1 MEAGVTV
8 SAPPRPPSQAPEAPD
23 SEPLQRDELEALVQA
38 LIEEARREQR
48 RRRRR
53 YWALAALAAFVG
65 AVVLILLDG
74 GAASQTASPAVS
86 ARSNFAAQPVT
97 SRLAFTSVS
106 LSTGPCVPPLTRVV
120 SDVYVANADG
130 SDKRLL
136 EHREY
141 LGCPDYG
148 RGVAW
153 SSDGQTIAFFAP
165 GKSSNSPPDVHVVN
179 ADGSGQQ
186 RNVTRQWGLDNLP
199 VWSPDGKKIAFVSG
213 RDGCGPGSGNGEIY
227 VMNADGRGLRR
238 LTRNGLADALPMW
251 SPNGTR
257 IAFLRFSVPPAC
269 GGWGTDPGPNVWV
282 MNADGS
288 GQRRLARGWPSA
300 WSADGRKIAFTG
312 PGDRPGMYVVN
323 ADGSAQRRLNTV
335 SFPGRPDG
343 GSAAW
348 SPDGQKILLG
358 RARPGTR
365 AKVNDIY
372 LMNTDGSGQR
382 KLAQGF
388 NPHWSPDGKHISFV
402 SSRDGNLEIY
412 VMNADGSG
420 QVNMSQSPLRDER
433 WHAWSPAQKK

>member
-1 MEAGVTV
+1 MTV

-23 SEPLQRDELEALVQA
+23 SKPLEREEIEALVEA

-48 RRRRR
+48 RRHRR
-53 YWALAALAAFVG
+53 YLALTALAASVG

-74 GAASQTASPAVS
+74 GAASQTPSPAAS
-86 ARSNFAAQPVT
+86 AQMNAAAQAGAA
-97 SRLAFTSVS
+97 RIAFTSTS
-106 LSTGPCVPPLTRVV
+106 LWRGGDRNVPNPPPPTLVV
-120 SDVYVANADG
+120 SDLYVANADG

-141 LGCPDYG
+141 IGYPDHG

-153 SSDGQTIAFFAP
+153 STDGQTIAFFAP
-165 GKSSNSPPDVHVVN
+165 GKSSHSPPSLLFVN
-179 ADGSGQQ
+179 ADGSGQP
-186 RNVTRQWGLDNLP
+186 RDVTRQWGLDDLP

-213 RDGCGPGSGNGEIY
+213 RDVKCRGEIY
-227 VMNADGRGLRR
+227 VMNVDGGGLRR

-269 GGWGTDPGPNVWV
+269 GGWASDPGPNVYV

-300 WSADGRKIAFTG
+300 WSAGGRKIAFTG
-312 PGDRPGMYVVN
+312 PDDRPGMYVIN
-323 ADGSAQRRLNTV
+323 ADGSGQRRLNTV
-335 SFPGRPDG
+335 SFN
-343 GSAAW
+343 SATW
-348 SPDGQKILLG
+348 SPNGQKILFV

-365 AKVNDIY
+365 AKVNDMY
-372 LMNTDGSGQR
+372 VMNADGSGQR
-382 KLAQGF
+382 KLTERGHDAR
-388 NPHWSPDGKHISFV
+388 WSPDGEKISFV
-402 SSRDGNLEIY
+402 TNRDGNNEIY

-420 QVNMSQSPLRDER
+420 QVNVSQNPDRDDGSP
-433 WHAWSPAQKK
+433 AWSPAQRK

>member
-1 MEAGVTV
+1 MTV
-8 SAPPRPPSQAPEAPD
+8 SAPPRPPSPARE
-23 SEPLQRDELEALVQA
+23 SRESKPLDREEIEALVEA

-48 RRRRR
+48 RRHRR
-53 YWALAALAAFVG
+53 YWALAALAALVG
-65 AVVLILLDG
+65 AIVLVLLDG

-86 ARSNFAAQPVT
+86 ARMNPVAQVGT
-97 SRLAFTSVS
+97 SRLAFTSAS
-106 LSTGPCVPPLTRVV
+106 LSTGPHAPPPTLVV
-120 SDVYVANADG
+120 SDLYVANADG

-136 EHREY
+136 EHREHIGY
-141 LGCPDYG
+141 PDYG
-148 RGVAW
+148 SGVAW
-153 SSDGQTIAFFAP
+153 SPDGQTIAFFAP
-165 GKSSNSPPDVHVVN
+165 GKSSHSPPGLLFVN

-186 RNVTRQWGLDNLP
+186 RNVTREWGLDDLP
-199 VWSPDGKKIAFVSG
+199 VWSPDGKKIAFVSR
-213 RDGCGPGSGNGEIY
+213 RDGCRGEIY

-269 GGWGTDPGPNVWV
+269 GGWAGDPGPHVYV

-312 PGDRPGMYVVN
+312 ARNGTHGMYVMN

-335 SFPGRPDG
+335 SFH
-343 GSAAW
+343 SAAW
-348 SPDGQKILLG
+348 SPNGQKLLFV

-365 AKVNDIY
+365 GKVNDIY
-372 LMNTDGSGQR
+372 VMNADGSGQR

-388 NPHWSPDGKHISFV
+388 NARWSPDGKNISFV

-412 VMNADGSG
+412 VINADGSG
-420 QVNMSQSPLRDER
+420 QVNVSQSPLRDER
-433 WHAWSPAQKK
+433 WHAWSPGQK